1 MVLDSIKVVVY
12 FCLELKE
19 VLSNSDIYSYSCL
32 GSDVVMGGGIVSSKD
47 KVSLT
52 IDETYEGVTHQ
63 LGDKL
68 SLCSFDIIY
77 ITNVT
82 AVRVEVCHITIVG
95 HNYYGIIFVPEN
107 TAIGSVL
114 LSIKMLRIL
123 VLKLD
128 FWMFMFMLW
137 MIV

>member
-12 FCLELKE
+12 FWLELKE
-19 VLSNSDIYSYSCL
+19 VLFNSDTYSYIYL
-32 GSDVVMGGGIVSSKD
+32 GSDIVMGGGIAISKD

-52 IDETYEGVTHQ
+52 IDGTYEGVTHQ

-68 SLCSFDIIY
+68 SLSSSDTIY
-77 ITNVT
+77 VTNATT
-82 AVRVEVCHITIVG
+82 AKVEVCYITIVG
-95 HNYYGIIFVPEN
+95 HNYYGVIFVSEN
-107 TAIGSVL
+107 TDIGSVL

-128 FWMFMFMLW
+128 FWMFMFML
-137 MIV
+137 

>member
-1 MVLDSIKVVVY
+1 MVVY
-12 FCLELKE
+12 FRLELKE
-19 VLSNSDIYSYSCL
+19 VLSNGDTYSYIYL
-32 GSDVVMGGGIVSSKD
+32 GSDVVMGGGIAIVKD

-82 AVRVEVCHITIVG
+82 TAKVEVCYITIVG
-95 HNYYGIIFVPEN
+95 HNYYGVIFVSEN
-107 TAIGSVL
+107 TGIGSVL
-114 LSIKMLRIL
+114 LPIKMLRIL